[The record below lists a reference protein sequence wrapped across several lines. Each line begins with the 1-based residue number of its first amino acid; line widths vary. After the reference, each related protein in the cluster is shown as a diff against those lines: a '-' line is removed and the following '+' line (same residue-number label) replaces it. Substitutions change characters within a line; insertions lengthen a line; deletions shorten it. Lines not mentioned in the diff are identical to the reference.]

1 MSIQLQ
7 FVRKHRCTEDP
18 CPQKCLDIPQDDDE
32 IIGVMVYSTA
42 TDTKL
47 QATLAEWEQ
56 FLSEVKVGVHD

>member
-1 MSIQLQ
+1 MSIQAQ
-7 FVRKHRCTEDP
+7 SVRKHRCTEDP
-18 CPQKCLDIPQDDDE
+18 CPKQHLDIPQDDDE
-32 IIGVMVYSTA
+32 IIGVMVYSTE